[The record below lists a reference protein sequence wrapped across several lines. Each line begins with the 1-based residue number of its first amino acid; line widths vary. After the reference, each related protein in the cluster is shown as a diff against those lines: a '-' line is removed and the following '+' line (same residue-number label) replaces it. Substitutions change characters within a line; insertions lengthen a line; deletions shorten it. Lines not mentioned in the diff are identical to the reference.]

1 MPSFISRR
9 PWLRRLTYE
18 LIYATPPFGKA
29 TAFNRGFAPV
39 QADLCDDPAFA
50 HDPSQIQLYAELLD
64 LMPLDATQWQ
74 GSSVLEVAAGCGGGL
89 LYAQKRYRPARVVG
103 LDQASFAVR
112 RARRLGVKV
121 HQGTATNLPFGER
134 QFDCVVCV
142 EALSYFPLA
151 VFFAEASRVLK
162 PGGRLLVADAFGR
175 ELDVEAHLRSTAAP
189 SGFEL
194 ERVKDATAGVRLAIE
209 QRAHRDLKAV
219 RWFPA
224 FIRNRLKETF
234 NLPGSDNFRR
244 WQSGEMVF
252 AMASFRRPTLG

>member
-1 MPSFISRR
+1 MASFISPR

-18 LIYATPPFGKA
+18 LIYAAPPFGKA
-29 TAFNRGFAPV
+29 TSFNRGFAPV
-39 QADLCDDPAFA
+39 QPDLCNDPAFA
-50 HDPSQIQLYAELLD
+50 HDPSQIQLYAELFD
-64 LMPLDATQWQ
+64 LIPFDAAQWRS
-74 GSSVLEVAAGCGGGL
+74 SSVLEVAAGCGGGL
-89 LYAQKRYRPARVVG
+89 LYVQKHYRPARVVG

-112 RARRLGVKV
+112 RARRLGIEIL
-121 HQGTATNLPFGER
+121 QGTATNLPFGER

-142 EALSYFPLA
+142 EALFYFPLA
-151 VFFAEASRVLK
+151 VFFAEAARVLK
-162 PGGRLLVADAFGR
+162 PGGRLLVADAFGE
-175 ELDVEAHLRSTAAP
+175 ELDVEAHLRNVAAP

-194 ERVKDATAGVRLAIE
+194 EQFKDATAGVRLAIE
-209 QRAHRDLKAV
+209 QRAHRGLQAV

-252 AMASFRRPTLG
+252 AMASFRRPT